1 MLFKLSNLNSN
12 LALTLGYL
20 NPALNNSVLDNM
32 IKVRQRY
39 TEPKEKSRKQTNKEK
54 EKKTTVAATAKTE
67 YKQTIIIIFK
77 TVVII
82 RQLGIHLIIKMEQCY
97 LIDCS
102 LFVAEPTHS
111 KQQFGVYVWWVSI
124 WKNQHNI
131 KTVSVVT
138 RIFGRLVGQLNVI
151 YIKSISMK
159 VSDIIIYIVK
169 IM

>member
-12 LALTLGYL
+12 LALTLSYL

-39 TEPKEKSRKQTNKEK
+39 TEPKQKSRKQTNKEK
-54 EKKTTVAATAKTE
+54 EKKTTSTAAATAKTK
-67 YKQTIIIIFK
+67 YKQTIVIIIFK

-97 LIDCS
+97 LIYCF
-102 LFVAEPTHS
+102 LFVAEPTHL

-138 RIFGRLVGQLNVI
+138 RILAGSQSSSTLYTLNQSQR
-151 YIKSISMK
+151 KFQTLLCTS
-159 VSDIIIYIVK
+159 
-169 IM
+169 